1 MNHFACKTFDEK
13 QNVMRTMSN
22 DCFTTKK
29 NPEKCAHKNWR
40 MRTQNRGREKK
51 TPTNGSKFNRK
62 HTHARARAH
71 TRIHNTN
78 SVIMVYF

>member
-1 MNHFACKTFDEK
+1 MIVLQQK
-13 QNVMRTMSN
+13 RTPKSVHTRIGG
-22 DCFTTKK
+22 CERKIV
-29 NPEKCAHKNWR
+29 E
-40 MRTQNRGREKK
+40 EKK
-51 TPTNGSKFNRK
+51 TPTNGSKFNRE